1 MRTLT
6 LLTAALAALAA
17 TAPSAIGQTVRIDA
31 SSTNSTAVA
40 IGVGNS
46 ATTHTGVMGTDN
58 ITGFADLNA
67 RSRNAAALALGLY
80 SNASLN
86 VGGVGSSARARSVRT
101 NASVNNAYAL
111 SIAPGSAR
119 ATVGAV
125 CSVRGGLGSHQ
136 RPRER
141 TRSAQRRF
149 LDPGQAHREYWICRP
164 QLSVNARYECKYVS
178 ATLDRNA

>member
-125 CSVRGGLGSHQ
+125 CSVRGGSVRTNAHASGLVVLNAGFWTPVRRTVNIGSV
-136 RPRER
+136 
-141 TRSAQRRF
+141 
-149 LDPGQAHREYWICRP
+149 G
-164 QLSVNARYECKYVS
+164 
-178 ATLDRNA
+178 RNCQ